1 MAAKW
6 YLVQLLFCGILWQ
19 IDGTLS
25 RNAENNSDL
34 CPTWY
39 PKLNALPGNGWCSLR
54 NIEMNPIFSITYNK
68 CQILQTSKGN
78 FLIPDHLN
86 ITPKSESDIDTT
98 QELIESYENFTSTT
112 SNSMSASA
120 SARLGKFSAQGTFST
135 EYQNMKKNQVIN
147 KSVTSRVSG
156 RYVLHTARFDDYT
169 GKRIRP

>member
-1 MAAKW
+1 MAANW
-6 YLVQLLFCGILWQ
+6 YLVHLLICGILMR
-19 IDGTLS
+19 IGGTSS
-25 RNAENNSDL
+25 RSAEQESEL
-34 CPTWY
+34 CPSTY
-39 PKLNALPGNGWCSLR
+39 PKLNSLPGNGWCSLR

-98 QELIESYENFTSTT
+98 QELIESYESFTSTT

-120 SARLGKFSAQGTFST
+120 SAGLWKFSAQGTFSG

-147 KSVTSRVSG
+147 KAVTSRVSG
-156 RYVLHTARFDDYT
+156 RYVLHAARFDDYA
-169 GKRIRP
+169 GKRISP